1 MDNEKLKEV
10 QLAVNLAVAYHSGQ
24 GIYFKGD
31 LPLPACVRP
40 IEIMKLVWSWGA
52 ATPNT
57 LKAAVCKDL
66 LSETDIKKKRLE
78 FVIGEDAAE
87 IVREL
92 TLTIPDN
99 LDKAETNELQDAFLT
114 SIATASID
122 ALVIETAS
130 HICTVLDLMNI
141 DHKYAYI
148 HYKQGMVLY
157 DALSL
162 REGEIKAKFG
172 DGVNERICA
181 TMFKILLYLEK
192 AKK

>member
-24 GIYFKGD
+24 GIYYKGD

-40 IEIMKLVWSWGA
+40 IEIMKMVWSWGA

-57 LKAAVCKDL
+57 LKAAVCRDL
-66 LSETDIKKKRLE
+66 LAETDIKKQRLQ

-92 TLTIPDN
+92 TAIIPEN
-99 LDKAETNELQDAFLT
+99 LDKDETNEFQAGFLA

-122 ALVIETAS
+122 
-130 HICTVLDLMNI
+130 
-141 DHKYAYI
+141 
-148 HYKQGMVLY
+148 
-157 DALSL
+157 
-162 REGEIKAKFG
+162 
-172 DGVNERICA
+172 
-181 TMFKILLYLEK
+181 
-192 AKK
+192 